1 VNTFANNTNE
11 FFTTTTTTP
20 KIRVSTMSPQ
30 TGAAN
35 KFRSIG
41 KPKFP
46 YHRTPRI
53 LIEQREREREREKK
67 NASLFSV
74 QCRGHRSRAFAA
86 LIFFFS
92 FQKSFSTKKEDKKSE
107 ENQPSGK
114 ISLSFSLPRIN
125 KRILSH
131 ANTPFANISIDSPFA
146 LLCGVLGVGV
156 NLPAGDSSSD
166 SSGRTSRFQYRY
178 NSIRKCA
185 GGRKPRNDHF
195 GELSNPPL
203 LLPLLFLLVMTL
215 NSEAKY
221 SSGGGG
227 DPLGSSMLL
236 FFSLFA
242 LLSQQKIK
250 KSVSS
255 FFKKKKRKFCLRVNI
270 SRELSRESEYRRC
283 VTVVDIAC
291 FTKVFNSLLL
301 RKAS

>member
-1 VNTFANNTNE
+1 
-11 FFTTTTTTP
+11 
-20 KIRVSTMSPQ
+20 
-30 TGAAN
+30 
-35 KFRSIG
+35 
-41 KPKFP
+41 
-46 YHRTPRI
+46 
-53 LIEQREREREREKK
+53 
-67 NASLFSV
+67 
-74 QCRGHRSRAFAA
+74 
-86 LIFFFS
+86 
-92 FQKSFSTKKEDKKSE
+92 
-107 ENQPSGK
+107 
-114 ISLSFSLPRIN
+114 
-125 KRILSH
+125 
-131 ANTPFANISIDSPFA
+131 
-146 LLCGVLGVGV
+146 
-156 NLPAGDSSSD
+156 
-166 SSGRTSRFQYRY
+166 
-178 NSIRKCA
+178 
-185 GGRKPRNDHF
+185 
-195 GELSNPPL
+195 
-203 LLPLLFLLVMTL
+203 LLFLLVMTL